1 MFGLFKSE
9 PFTDEALG
17 AFTRHGRH
25 WVGTVNLPVHGP
37 LELRLSGDRK
47 APDSTALALARDLPS
62 RYPSYRKEIEDALYE
77 HFGPYSEANSSGEHA
92 ELAEPFPSIF
102 NAEQVWP
109 HVYPA
114 HVLIEPMEGT
124 PTVEVAYRVGWD
136 EEHTVGARWQ
146 GWRFLELCGSV

>member
-9 PFTDEALG
+9 PFADETLG
-17 AFTRHGRH
+17 AFTRRGKY
-25 WVGTVNLPVHGP
+25 WTGTVNLADHGP

-47 APDSTALALARDLPS
+47 GPDSASLALARELPD
-62 RYPSYRKEIEDALYE
+62 RYPSCKRDIEDALYG
-77 HFGPYSEANSSGEHA
+77 HLAPYAEANARGELG
-92 ELAEPFPSIF
+92 ELDEPFPQVI

-109 HVYPA
+109 HVCPA

-136 EEHTVGARWQ
+136 EEHTVAARLR
-146 GWRFLELCGSV
+146 GWRFIELCGSV